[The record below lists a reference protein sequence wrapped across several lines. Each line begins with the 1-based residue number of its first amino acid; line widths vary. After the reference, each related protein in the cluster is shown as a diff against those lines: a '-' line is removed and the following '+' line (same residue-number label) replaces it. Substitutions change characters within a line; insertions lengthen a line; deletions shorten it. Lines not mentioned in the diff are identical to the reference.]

1 MKKHKGKRKDDKY
14 KGLGKI
20 NSLRKI
26 HNCQECGIS
35 DKKKKL
41 FIHHIKPKS
50 RGGANTKE
58 NLVKV
63 CGECHK
69 RLDYWAL
76 QMYYNYLKEDEE
88 QKHKRKNIGS
98 P

>member
-1 MKKHKGKRKDDKY
+1 MKKYKGKRKDDKY

-41 FIHHIKPKS
+41 SIHHIRPKS
-50 RGGANTKE
+50 RGGVNTKE

-69 RLDYWAL
+69 ILDFWAL
-76 QMYYNYLKEDEE
+76 QMYDKYLRENEKT
-88 QKHKRKNIGS
+88 KHKRKDFGS
-98 P
+98 T